1 MLLGE
6 FSNDMKAT
14 RENQNMYLAGA
25 DFHDCGNGFG
35 VLFTNLYYGLII
47 KIKIYPSN
55 QIPIK

>member
-6 FSNDMKAT
+6 FGNDMKAT
-14 RENQNMYLAGA
+14 RENQNMYLAKA

-47 KIKIYPSN
+47 KIKIYASN
-55 QIPIK
+55 QIPK